1 MGKDWEMEDR
11 RDAADER
18 FSKVLTYVKRAYQ
31 GDSFYDFLLNG
42 VKKQGF
48 SIDKYSVD
56 PIEVDDLG
64 VGTVILNLELS
75 GYNST
80 MTISNQLE
88 FK

>member
-1 MGKDWEMEDR
+1 MGKDWAMEDR

-48 SIDKYSVD
+48 SIDKYSVET
-56 PIEVDDLG
+56 IETDGLDGGIVK
-64 VGTVILNLELS
+64 LNLELS

-80 MTISNQLE
+80 MTISKQLE